1 MKSTMQT
8 MTTIDLEDAQMLA
21 LDGDRHDRV
30 SVLYG
35 ATWLT
40 EEGEAGDTVLRAG
53 GEHALGHGRVLIAGL
68 GPTRVRVAVR
78 TERVATRLAAWLRRV
93 LQEARW
99 HIARLQLGPA
109 AQPPR
114 G

>member
-21 LDGDRHDRV
+21 LEGGRHDRV
-30 SVLYG
+30 RVLYG

-68 GPTRVRVAVR
+68 GPTRVRIATR
-78 TERVATRLAAWLRRV
+78 TERAAARLTSWLRRV
-93 LQEARW
+93 LHEARW
-99 HIARLQLGPA
+99 HIARLQLGPVA
-109 AQPPR
+109 HPPLR
-114 G
+114 